1 MAEEPIKV
9 SCLGVGCCSNILSR
23 QGQPTPS
30 WELPRGSYSLKG
42 QWKEEGRHTIFI
54 YSNKH
59 HGQSESDGDDWS
71 VGTEWGALS
80 QGWPWQTPLK
90 PGATTTL
97 RLHGTHSEGSEKGLL
112 NCSRL

>member
-1 MAEEPIKV
+1 MSCKLAVFPPARCLGPLRARSGRGQCLMAEKPIKV
-9 SCLGVGCCSNILSR
+9 SCLGVGCCSNILSH

-71 VGTEWGALS
+71 VGTE
-80 QGWPWQTPLK
+80 GW
-90 PGATTTL
+90 
-97 RLHGTHSEGSEKGLL
+97 HSHRDGRGKH
-112 NCSRL
+112 C